1 MKLKLGELMKA
12 PMMGVNAYRW
22 MEICFGDLNP
32 SKDDTYLDIG
42 CGGGHIEFLLSKSV
56 KKIIGIDISE
66 IVVKFLNENPKW
78 DNVEFYAV
86 DATKEAP
93 KEFLNRFDKCIC
105 IDVMEHI
112 ESPAKLLEF
121 VSSVLKDG
129 GELVMT
135 FPINNPNHGRNYFTR
150 EKVYE
155 LFENTDLKREIKII
169 KLGKLGLLASSIYG
183 SVRKLLKPTKEADTF
198 DDTAC
203 LSMMQNQKRIYNLY
217 KWVLIFLCK
226 ISEGSYYE
234 DESGNRVLIRAMK
247 V

>member
-1 MKLKLGELMKA
+1 MKLEFRELMKA

-22 MEICFGDLNP
+22 MEICFDDLNP
-32 SKDDTYLDIG
+32 SKEDVCLDIG

-56 KKIIGIDISE
+56 KKIIGIDLSE
-66 IVVKFLNENPKW
+66 IVVKILNENSKL
-78 DNVEFYAV
+78 DNVEFYAIN
-86 DATKEAP
+86 ATKEAP

-112 ESPAKLLEF
+112 ENPEKLLEF
-121 VSSVLKDG
+121 VSLVLKVG

-135 FPINNPNHGRNYFTR
+135 FPINNPHHGRNYFTK

-155 LFENTDLKREIKII
+155 LFENTDLKTDIKII
-169 KLGKLGLLASSIYG
+169 KLGKWGLLASSIYG
-183 SVRKLLKPTKEADTF
+183 SVRKILKPTKEADTF
-198 DDTAC
+198 DDTVC
-203 LSMMQNQKRIYNLY
+203 LPMMQNQKKIYNLY
-217 KWVLIFLCK
+217 KWVLILLCK
-226 ISEGSYYE
+226 VSEGSYYE